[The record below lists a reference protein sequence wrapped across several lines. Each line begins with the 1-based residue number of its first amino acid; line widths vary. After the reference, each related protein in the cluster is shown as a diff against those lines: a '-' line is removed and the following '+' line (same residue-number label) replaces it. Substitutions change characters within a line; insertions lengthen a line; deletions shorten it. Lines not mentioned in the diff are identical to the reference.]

1 MLIHILYEDLDLK
14 TLQNVYMSAIDVFIN
29 VYLFQ
34 GAESSGILEIHFL
47 EYKNT
52 HERSH
57 KGEKCPLFN
66 RRENRCTDI
75 FKVTLASKL
84 FSETLTTKAF
94 QEDAGMV
101 TFGNVLNDVISNP
114 WKIKLQKIEV
124 EYSVLFILI
133 LVTILTSQFFFLT
146 GMSLRMS
153 HIEKDYLKSSTYLL
167 RAREFCQR

>member
-52 HERSH
+52 HETSH

-94 QEDAGMV
+94 QEDSGMV

-124 EYSVLFILI
+124 EYSVLSILI
-133 LVTILTSQFFFLT
+133 LLTIFASQFFVVT
-146 GMSLRMS
+146 AMSLRICERLIMKN
-153 HIEKDYLKSSTYLL
+153 IG
-167 RAREFCQR
+167 

>member
-1 MLIHILYEDLDLK
+1 
-14 TLQNVYMSAIDVFIN
+14 MS
-29 VYLFQ
+29 
-34 GAESSGILEIHFL
+34 
-47 EYKNT
+47 
-52 HERSH
+52 R
-57 KGEKCPLFN
+57 FN

-75 FKVTLASKL
+75 FKVTFASAS
-84 FSETLTTKAF
+84 FIETLTTQPF
-94 QEDAGMV
+94 QEEFRMV
-101 TFGNVLNDVISNP
+101 NFKNTSNDVIKNP

>member
-1 MLIHILYEDLDLK
+1 
-14 TLQNVYMSAIDVFIN
+14 MSAIDAFIN

-34 GAESSGILEIHFL
+34 GVESSGILEIHFL

-52 HERSH
+52 HGRSRQ
-57 KGEKCPLFN
+57 GEKCPLFN

-94 QEDAGMV
+94 QEDSGMV

-124 EYSVLFILI
+124 EYSVLSILI
-133 LVTILTSQFFFLT
+133 LLTIFASQFFVVT
-146 GMSLRMS
+146 GMSLRICERLIM
-153 HIEKDYLKSSTYLL
+153 KNTG
-167 RAREFCQR
+167 

>member
-1 MLIHILYEDLDLK
+1 
-14 TLQNVYMSAIDVFIN
+14 MSAIDVFIN

-75 FKVTLASKL
+75 FKVTLASTL

-94 QEDAGMV
+94 QEDSGMV
-101 TFGNVLNDVISNP
+101 TFGNVLNNVTSNP

-124 EYSVLFILI
+124 EYSVLSILI
-133 LVTILTSQFFFLT
+133 LLTIFASQFFVVT
-146 GMSLRMS
+146 AMNLRTP
-153 HIEKDYLKSSTYLL
+153 HNEKYWLKDLTYLL
-167 RAREFCQR
+167 RTREFC

>member
-1 MLIHILYEDLDLK
+1 
-14 TLQNVYMSAIDVFIN
+14 MSAIDAFIN

-34 GAESSGILEIHFL
+34 GVESSGILEIHFL

-52 HERSH
+52 HGRSH
-57 KGEKCPLFN
+57 KGEKCPLLS

-75 FKVTLASKL
+75 FKVTLASTL

-94 QEDAGMV
+94 REDSGMV
-101 TFGNVLNDVISNP
+101 TFGNVLNNVTSNP
-114 WKIKLQKIEV
+114 LKIKLQKIEV

>member
-94 QEDAGMV
+94 QEDSGMV

-124 EYSVLFILI
+124 EYSVLSVLI
-133 LVTILTSQFFFLT
+133 LLTIFASQFFVVT
-146 GMSLRMS
+146 GMSLRICERLIMKN
-153 HIEKDYLKSSTYLL
+153 IG
-167 RAREFCQR
+167 

>member
-14 TLQNVYMSAIDVFIN
+14 TLQNVYMSATDAFIN

-34 GAESSGILEIHFL
+34 GVESSGILEIHFL

-52 HERSH
+52 HRRSH
-57 KGEKCPLFN
+57 EGETCPLFN
-66 RRENRCTDI
+66 RRESSCTDI

-94 QEDAGMV
+94 QEDSGIV

-124 EYSVLFILI
+124 EYSVLSILI
-133 LVTILTSQFFFLT
+133 LLTIFASQFFVVT
-146 GMSLRMS
+146 GMSLR
-153 HIEKDYLKSSTYLL
+153 ICERLILKNIG
-167 RAREFCQR
+167 

>member
-1 MLIHILYEDLDLK
+1 
-14 TLQNVYMSAIDVFIN
+14 MSAIDVFIN

-94 QEDAGMV
+94 QEDSGMV

-124 EYSVLFILI
+124 EYSVLSILI
-133 LVTILTSQFFFLT
+133 LLTIFASQFFVVT
-146 GMSLRMS
+146 GMSLRICERLIM
-153 HIEKDYLKSSTYLL
+153 KNTG
-167 RAREFCQR
+167 